1 MRLRETIE
9 AFLEYLMRERGYS
22 PETERAYRVDL
33 SRFLLWGREAL
44 GVDEPELEEITVR
57 EIRSFVAGLHREGY
71 ARRTIARRLAAVR
84 AMMKYAVARELI
96 TKNPAASIS
105 TPKAEKRLPTV
116 LSREEVEELM
126 SLPDLSS
133 PSGLRDRA
141 ILETLYAGGLR
152 RSELCG
158 LDLGDLDR
166 TAGTLRLLGKGSK
179 QRIVPIGEYAV
190 DAIDNWFGARSE
202 LVTPDSSDA
211 FFLRDDGKRL
221 DGDTLYELVRRYM
234 KRITEQTK
242 RSPHVLRH
250 TFATHMLDNG
260 AGLREVSEM
269 LGHASLGTTQIY
281 THVTV
286 ERLRAAYAG
295 AHPRSGTDSDENER
309 DANA

>member
-1 MRLRETIE
+1 MHLRDAAEE
-9 AFLEYLMRERGYS
+9 FLTCLMRERGYS

-33 SRFLLWGREAL
+33 SRFLLWSREAL
-44 GVDEPELEEITVR
+44 GVDEPELAEIGSR

-71 ARRTIARRLAAVR
+71 ARRTIARRLAAIR
-84 AMMKYAVARELI
+84 ALMKYGVSRELI
-96 TKNPAASIS
+96 DKNPAASVS

-126 SLPDLSS
+126 RLPDLST
-133 PSGLRDRA
+133 PLGVRDRA

-152 RSELCG
+152 RSELCA
-158 LDLGDLDR
+158 LDPDDLDR
-166 TAGTLRLLGKGSK
+166 AAGTLRLLGKGSK
-179 QRIVPIGEYAV
+179 ERIVPIGEYALE
-190 DAIDNWFGARSE
+190 AIDRWLEIRPR
-202 LVTPDSSDA
+202 LVTPASAGA
-211 FFLRDDGKRL
+211 FFLREDGRRL
-221 DGDTLYELVRRYM
+221 DGDTLYGLVRRYM
-234 KRITEQTK
+234 RQVTEQTK

-295 AHPRSGTDSDENER
+295 AHPRSGAGEP
-309 DANA
+309 DADG